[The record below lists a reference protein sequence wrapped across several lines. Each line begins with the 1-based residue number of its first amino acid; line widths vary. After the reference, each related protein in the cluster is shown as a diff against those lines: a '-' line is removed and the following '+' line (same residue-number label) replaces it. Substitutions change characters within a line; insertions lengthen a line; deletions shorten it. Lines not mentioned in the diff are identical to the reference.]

1 MMTREDIAVSW
12 RQLSLLML
20 LIVAPALFALLLI
33 DTTSHPGTTAGS
45 GSAAGLIAGVIC
57 TALAAAVAA
66 SMLTRRVV
74 ELSGDT
80 LIFRLRLHG
89 DARYPLL
96 ALSCSHKMAAAIR
109 DRGAGP

>member
-45 GSAAGLIAGVIC
+45 GSAAGLIAG
-57 TALAAAVAA
+57 
-66 SMLTRRVV
+66 
-74 ELSGDT
+74 
-80 LIFRLRLHG
+80 
-89 DARYPLL
+89 
-96 ALSCSHKMAAAIR
+96 AI
-109 DRGAGP
+109 